1 LKTKAQIVFFLLL
14 SIWAS
19 RANAQTVPLLDSL
32 PAVADS
38 MKLTVDS
45 LLMTSDS
52 TIMLTDSLSLFNQ
65 IRAASGDSLRPRP
78 GVRPSTIDWSKVK
91 LSSDGMDEQI
101 DYSASDSMHYDVVN
115 ETLFLYGNA
124 TIKYTTMTI
133 TAHQISLNYGKNEV
147 EAVANIDKR
156 GKVTGAP
163 EFTDGEQNMTAQK
176 IRYNFKTK
184 KGIIYDL
191 STQQGDDMNLLSAKA
206 KLISPADSTQDDVIY
221 SSNAIFTTCNH
232 SEPHFGIRSKK
243 QKIIPNKIVVT
254 GLSNLEVMGIPSPVW
269 LPFGVFPLKKGER
282 TGLIFPQNYEF
293 SPVWGYGFE
302 NIGWFFPIS
311 DYMNLRLTGNIYSR
325 GTWGLNADIQ
335 YAKRY
340 KHTGNLLLSFSN
352 RRNQS
357 SIGLP
362 VINRSWNFRW
372 SHQQAPTA
380 HPYNN
385 FSVSANIQTNSFLSL
400 NQNSAED
407 RLTNTLNSNLAFSR
421 KIPGTPFTFSS
432 SASHSQNTNTR
443 IMDIRLPV
451 AALTMNQIYPFKN
464 KNRGGNEEK
473 WYEKITLNYKMD
485 AQNRFT
491 ATDTTLFTKQTLE
504 DAQYGVRHT
513 MGTNASFRIFKHFN
527 LSPSIN
533 YRENWYFNSLQ
544 REFVDT
550 FTTVMDTLYNI
561 DSTEFTVTE
570 DTTSYGSVNDIIE
583 RGFEA
588 VRLYDMSLS
597 LNTQIF
603 GTREFSKGF
612 IRGIRHVIKPS
623 VSFNYTPDY
632 TDPDRGYYDSV
643 QTDLRPGRDEP
654 ELYSRFRNAIYDRP
668 SSAGKVMGMSYSL
681 NNIFEAKYFTKKDSS
696 INKLKLFDNIYL
708 GGSYN
713 FVADSLKADP
723 ITARGTTRFFK
734 GITTF
739 SFSAV
744 FDPYAAV
751 LNSRGTGNQRINE
764 LYWDTNKRLLR
775 FDRAEFR
782 FNSNLSVSQIR
793 DMIFGKGK
801 KNRNSRAST
810 SVRQSGIQQPG
821 TRTNNAA
828 SSNDDLLSTLSSFR
842 LSHTFSL
849 QLNRID
855 GRDTTFVQ
863 AHSLRLS
870 GKIPL
875 TDKWNINVGNL
886 SYDFKSDRLVF
897 PDLSFSRDLHCWEM
911 GLSWRPEIG
920 TYSFFIRVKPGT
932 LDFIKVPYGTGNQD
946 AIGGFR

>member
-1 LKTKAQIVFFLLL
+1 MKTKAHIVFFLL
-14 SIWAS
+14 SVWAIN
-19 RANAQTVPLLDSL
+19 ANAQTVPLLDSL
-32 PAVADS
+32 ASASDS
-38 MKLTVDS
+38 TKLTIDS
-45 LLMTSDS
+45 LQTMSDS
-52 TIMLTDSLSLFNQ
+52 TIVLRDSLSLFNSTKS
-65 IRAASGDSLRPRP
+65 ASNDSLRPRP
-78 GVRPSTIDWSKVK
+78 GNRQSAIDWSKVK
-91 LSSDGMDEQI
+91 LSSDGLDEQI
-101 DYSASDSMHYDVVN
+101 DYTATDSMHYDV
-115 ETLFLYGNA
+115 ESEMLFLYGNA

-133 TAHQISLNYGKNEV
+133 TAHQISLNWGKNEV
-147 EAVANIDKR
+147 EAIAKIDER

-163 EFTDGEQNMTAQK
+163 EFNDGDQNMTAHK
-176 IRYNFKTK
+176 IKYNFKTK

-191 STQQGDDMNLLSAKA
+191 STQQGNDMNLLSAKA

-232 SEPHFGIRSKK
+232 SVPHFGIRSRK

-254 GLSNLEVMGIPSPVW
+254 GLSNLEVAGIPSPVW
-269 LPFGVFPLKKGER
+269 LPFGVFPLKQGER

-302 NIGWFFPIS
+302 NIGWFFPIN
-311 DYMNLRLTGNIYSR
+311 DYMNLRLTGNIYTR
-325 GTWGLNADIQ
+325 GTWGINADVQ
-335 YAKRY
+335 YLKRY
-340 KHTGNLLLSFSN
+340 KHDGTLNVSFSN
-352 RRNQS
+352 RRNQN

-362 VINRSWNFRW
+362 IINRSWNFRW
-372 SHQQAPTA
+372 SHRQAATA
-380 HPYNN
+380 HPYNT
-385 FSVSANIQTNSFLSL
+385 FSVSANIQTNNFLSL
-400 NQNSAED
+400 NGNSAED
-407 RLTNTLNSNLAFSR
+407 RLTNTLNSNITFNR
-421 KIPGTPFTFSS
+421 KFPGTPFNFSS
-432 SASHSQNTNTR
+432 SASHTQNTNTR
-443 IMDIRLPV
+443 VMDLRLPV
-451 AALTMNQIYPFKN
+451 MALTMNQVYPFKN

-473 WYEKITLNYKMD
+473 WYEKISLDYKLD
-485 AQNRFT
+485 AQNRFI
-491 ATDTTLFTKQTLE
+491 ATDTTLFSKQTLE
-504 DAQYGVRHT
+504 DAQYGARHT
-513 MGTNASFRIFKHFN
+513 MNTNASFRVLKHFN
-527 LSPSIN
+527 LSPSIR
-533 YRENWYFNSLQ
+533 YRENWYFNSLN
-544 REFVDT
+544 REFIDT
-550 FTTVMDTLYNI
+550 FTVLVDTIYNI
-561 DSTEFTVTE
+561 DSTDSTE
-570 DTTSYGSVNDIIE
+570 ARDTIAYGTVNDIME

-588 VRLYDMSLS
+588 VRLYDMSLT

-603 GTREFSKGF
+603 GTREFTKGF
-612 IRGIRHVIKPS
+612 IRGVRHVIKPS

-632 TDPDRGYYDSV
+632 TDPDRGYYDRV
-643 QTDLRPGRDEP
+643 QTDLRPGLDEP

-668 SSAGKVMGMSYSL
+668 GSRGKVMGLSYSL
-681 NNIFEAKYFTKKDSS
+681 NNIFEAKYFSRKDSS
-696 INKLKLFDNIYL
+696 INKLKLFDNIYV

-713 FVADSLKADP
+713 FVADSLKADA

-751 LNSRGTGNQRINE
+751 LNDRGTRNQRINT

-782 FNSNLSVSQIR
+782 LNSNLSVSQIR

-801 KNRNSRAST
+801 GSSGRNSGAST
-810 SVRQSGIQQPG
+810 GGRQSGIRQPG
-821 TRTNNAA
+821 VRTDRSS

-870 GKIPL
+870 GRIPL
-875 TDKWNINVGNL
+875 TDKWNITVGNL

-932 LDFIKVPYGTGNQD
+932 LDFIKIPYGTGNQD
-946 AIGGFR
+946 AIGF